1 MAEESVR
8 TEIAQVRGE
17 MRERSAQS
25 DAKFAAMNGKT
36 DAGFERV
43 DKEFAKMRGEQR
55 EDAAQMRGE
64 MVARFERVDKETAQV
79 RGDAL
84 TETAETVILGMTGS

>member
-1 MAEESVR
+1 MAGESVR

-25 DAKFAAMNGKT
+25 DAKFAAMNGKM
-36 DAGFERV
+36 DAGFKRV

-55 EDAAQMRGE
+55 EDAAQMRG
-64 MVARFERVDKETAQV
+64 
-79 RGDAL
+79 DAL
-84 TETAETVILGMTGS
+84 TETAERVILRMTGS